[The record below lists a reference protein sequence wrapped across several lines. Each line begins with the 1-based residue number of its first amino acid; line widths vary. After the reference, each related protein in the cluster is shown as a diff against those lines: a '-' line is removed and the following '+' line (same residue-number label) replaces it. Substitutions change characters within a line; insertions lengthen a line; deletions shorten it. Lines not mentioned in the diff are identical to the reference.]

1 MLNNIRITTRF
12 ASFIAIY
19 WVSFVLV
26 LAVSL
31 WGLMNAR
38 DSLNEVHEQ
47 AMRRAL
53 LAEGSIA
60 YTVQNR
66 LQVLLAFQHAP
77 DSPLAAVHDHPVN
90 EHLDAIAATR
100 AKANEEIK
108 ALEAGI
114 SDPQEQQLFAATQ
127 GPRAA
132 WRDKLDEAIRAI
144 AAGDFSPQVMA
155 KFLAAGRNEGEAVG
169 QTLRALRDYQTA
181 RAQKAAQRAQDR
193 FEFSLIFFALAT
205 VLGGSAASY
214 LSLTTL
220 GRLRSGFRQAG
231 DVAGAIARN
240 DLTHAVDDDS
250 KDEIGVLLRHIETM
264 RRNLGGVIGQVRVGS
279 DAVASAASQVAAGT
293 QDLSSRTE
301 AQASSLEQ
309 TAAATEEL
317 ASTVQH
323 NADNAQQASQLAASA
338 TDAARRGGQVVAQVV
353 DTMEAIS
360 DSSRKIAD
368 IIGVIDGIAFQTNI
382 LALNAAVEAARAGE
396 QGRGFAVVAS
406 EVRNLAGRSAG
417 AAKEVRAL
425 ISESVEKVGAGNEQ
439 VSVAGQTMQ
448 EIVAGIQRVSDIV
461 GEIAA
466 ASREQSGGIA
476 QINQAVTHLDS
487 VTQQNAALVEQTSA
501 ASNALQEQARQLA
514 ALAAAFKL
522 EAQGGG
528 WAEGMAV
535 RATGRLSAG
544 SIPRAASPAPAALH
558 AATEHPRLQ

>member
-1 MLNNIRITTRF
+1 MFNNIRITKR
-12 ASFIAIY
+12 
-19 WVSFVLV
+19 FVLYMAVFWVAFLLV
-26 LAVSL
+26 LGVGI
-31 WGLMNAR
+31 WGLMQAR
-38 DSLNEVHEQ
+38 DSLKEVHEQ

-53 LAEGSIA
+53 LAEASIA

-77 DSPLAAVHDHPVN
+77 DNPLAAIHDHPVSV
-90 EHLDAIAATR
+90 HLDAITATR

-108 ALEAGI
+108 ELGAGI
-114 SDPQEQQLFAATQ
+114 SDPQEQEIFAATQ

-132 WRDKLDEAIRAI
+132 WRDKLDEAVRAI

-155 KFLAAGRNEGEAVG
+155 KFLAAGRNEGEAVV
-169 QTLRALRDYQTA
+169 QTMRALRDYEVA
-181 RAQKAAQRAQDR
+181 RAQKAAQLAQERYETD
-193 FEFSLIFFALAT
+193 LWLFALMALLGLAAT
-205 VLGGSAASY
+205 ALM
-214 LSLTTL
+214 LTLL
-220 GRLRSGFRQAG
+220 GRLRTGFRQAG

-240 DLTHAVDDDS
+240 DLTHAVDDAS
-250 KDEIGVLLRHIETM
+250 RDEIGVLLRHMETM
-264 RRNLGGVIGQVRVGS
+264 RRNLGGVIGQVRSGS

-353 DTMEAIS
+353 GTMESIS
-360 DSSRKIAD
+360 ASSRKIAD

-406 EVRNLAGRSAG
+406 EVRALAQRSAT
-417 AAKEVRAL
+417 AAKEIKEL

-501 ASNALQEQARQLA
+501 ASSALQEQARQLA

-528 WAEGMAV
+528 WAGGMAA
-535 RATGRLSAG
+535 RTTGRPAAGAIASAT
-544 SIPRAASPAPAALH
+544 PSPAQLH
-558 AATEHPRLQ
+558 AAAEHPRLQ